1 MCTAMSYL
9 TTTMIT
15 ITRII
20 PMDDFLIRAG
30 IAGLLVAALAG
41 PLGAFVVWRRMA
53 YFGATLSHS
62 ALLGIALGLLMGVAP
77 LFGVVAVGIVVA
89 LMLGFGNR
97 GGKAGVLSEDTLL
110 GIMAHGTLAVGLV
123 VISFMDDVRFGLM
136 GYLFGDIL
144 AVGTGD
150 LYVLFGGS
158 VVVLLALA
166 VLWRPLLAATV
177 NEELARVEGVPVA
190 AVRIGYMVLLA
201 VTVALAMKIVGILLV
216 TSLLIIPAAAARW
229 HSRTP
234 EQMAVLAA
242 LVGGVSVLG
251 GLAASYIVD
260 TPSGPSI
267 VVVALVLFVLARAM
281 ATVTR

>member
-1 MCTAMSYL
+1 
-9 TTTMIT
+9 
-15 ITRII
+15 
-20 PMDDFLIRAG
+20 MDDFLIRAG